1 MQFVCVS
8 EQMLELQ
15 ERQRVMEA
23 EQVQLAAEA
32 HAALG
37 ERDEALRLHR
47 LMMDAADLGDRT
59 RSALTQDRDQGGIAV
74 PVSCAMLRARVWCGM
89 HVQCGPG
96 ARDCGGQGVHR

>member
-8 EQMLELQ
+8 EQVLELQ

-37 ERDEALRLHR
+37 ERDEALRVHK

-59 RSALTQDRDQGGIAV
+59 RSALTPDCPRQ
-74 PVSCAMLRARVWCGM
+74 LRYADWPRVWCGM

-96 ARDCGGQGVHR
+96 ARDCGGQGAHR